1 MGPRLSQW
9 VLCLFSFSSFK
20 KKKQKTGWAG
30 GRKKEKKKSVP
41 GLLKKGALVRFL
53 TAHGN
58 VDVMK

>member
-1 MGPRLSQW
+1 MGSVPFFFFFFL
-9 VLCLFSFSSFK
+9 K
-20 KKKQKTGWAG
+20 KKKTGWVG

>member
-1 MGPRLSQW
+1 MGSVP
-9 VLCLFSFSSFK
+9 FSFSSFK
-20 KKKQKTGWAG
+20 KKKKTGWVG

>member
-20 KKKQKTGWAG
+20 KKKKQAG
-30 GRKKEKKKSVP
+30 LGGERKKKKKSGP